1 MIAIIGANG
10 RMGTQMQ
17 QYLTKINKSFVCI
30 DIENKNDSFNDIDG
44 IIDFSSP
51 LALSDN
57 LDMAKKRNVPIVI
70 GTTNHDKVNLLK
82 IKKYSKTI
90 PIFIDSNFS
99 LQFNVMLKML
109 SSLACLKNNE
119 FLLQEIHHKNKKDSP
134 SGSAKKMINKLN
146 LIGVEPNVIAIRIA
160 DVVGEHSL
168 KIYGQSEVLEIKH
181 IAKSREIFCEGA
193 VKALEFI
200 KTKQKGLYNMEDL
213 LNYNDSL

>member
-17 QYLTKINKSFVCI
+17 QYLTKMNKSFVCI
-30 DIENKNDSFNDIDG
+30 DIENRNNNFSDIDG

-51 LALSDN
+51 IALKSN
-57 LDMAKKRNVPIVI
+57 LIMAKQLKVPIVI
-70 GTTNHDKVNLLK
+70 GTTNHNNSNLLEIEK
-82 IKKYSKTI
+82 FSKNI

-99 LQFNVMLKML
+99 LQFNVLLKML
-109 SSLACLKNNE
+109 KSLSSLNNNE

-146 LIGVEPNVIAIRIA
+146 LIGVQPNVNVIRIA